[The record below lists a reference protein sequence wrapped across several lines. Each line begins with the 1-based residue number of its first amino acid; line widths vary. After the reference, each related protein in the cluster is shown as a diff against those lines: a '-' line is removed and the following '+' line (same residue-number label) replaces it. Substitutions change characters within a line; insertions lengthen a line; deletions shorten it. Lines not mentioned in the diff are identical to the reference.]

1 LGNKQKKIRLPDDDF
16 ALIEEMKRQF
26 KKQGFNASDSDVI
39 SAALRAL
46 KEKGKVVIDL
56 DADEKPRKRKETA

>member
-1 LGNKQKKIRLPDDDF
+1 MANKQKKFRLPDDDF

-26 KKQGFNASDSDVI
+26 KKQGINASDSDVI

-56 DADEKPRKRKETA
+56 DAEPKPRKRKETA